1 MLSLAVA
8 TPYNELLNKFF
19 MSTMEEKIVERA
31 KFNYLIQIIKDY
43 PNVPKYLHEREDE
56 ILHPWRDT
64 DGNIGGGR
72 ATPSNGQE
80 RLLVKLSDDRRLNA
94 IRTQYDAVGK
104 CLASADPD
112 TFRIINE
119 LCLQK
124 HQYLTV
130 DGLAKQM
137 NITPSAI
144 RKRKAKFVE
153 ALADELGV

>member
-1 MLSLAVA
+1 M
-8 TPYNELLNKFF
+8 
-19 MSTMEEKIVERA
+19 ERA

-43 PNVPKYLHEREDE
+43 PNVPKYRHEREDE
-56 ILHPWRDT
+56 ILHPWHEQDN
-64 DGNIGGGR
+64 NIGGGR
-72 ATPSNGQE
+72 PSSSNGQE

-94 IRTQYDAVGK
+94 IRTQYDAVGR
-104 CLASADPD
+104 CLANTDPD

-130 DGLAKQM
+130 DGLANQM
-137 NITPSAI
+137 NITPSSI

>member
-1 MLSLAVA
+1 M
-8 TPYNELLNKFF
+8 
-19 MSTMEEKIVERA
+19 ERA

-64 DGNIGGGR
+64 DSNIGGGR

-112 TFRIINE
+112 TARIIHE
-119 LCLQK
+119 LYLK
-124 HQYLTV
+124 PRITLTV
-130 DGLAKQM
+130 DGVAEKLSESVATVK
-137 NITPSAI
+137 
-144 RKRKAKFVE
+144 RKRVAFIE
-153 ALADELGV
+153 SLADELGV